1 MKLINILLIWLLFL
15 FAATTSFAQTGE
27 TPINIFGY
35 FQNQF
40 KQEED
45 PNRGR
50 ESNTFL
56 MQQLNL
62 FLQKNL
68 HKNWSAFVNLEFLNS
83 YSSSRNTGAVNLEEA
98 WVKYRLNKKFNLKLG
113 LMIPTFNHLN
123 RIKNRTP
130 ILPYIVRPLIYESSL
145 SEVVP
150 VDEFTP
156 SRAFVEVNGILPT
169 VNKLKF
175 DYAVFAGNSPN
186 ISTLYQ
192 PGQSGADTTATFLL
206 GGRIGLRFNE
216 LKLGFSST
224 YDKDSRFQSRFQDLT
239 EFDFTEIPRLRLGL
253 DLSYSYGPF
262 WLQSEFIRLQYD
274 ESTDIVN
281 LDKDFIYSTLGWR
294 ITDAMI
300 VYGGFWQTRVH
311 HNRRL
316 GESPDAEFQEY
327 VETTTSPN
335 FGAAYHLSDRIVF
348 KGQYVNFDRSNDN
361 PRVPSN
367 PGFKIYS
374 LAVSVS
380 F

>member
-1 MKLINILLIWLLFL
+1 MKRMKIILFL
-15 FAATTSFAQTGE
+15 LLSAATHLFAQTGE

-40 KQEED
+40 KLEED
-45 PNRGR
+45 PDQG
-50 ESNTFL
+50 EETNTFL

-62 FLQKNL
+62 FAQKNL
-68 HKNWSAFVNLEFLNS
+68 HENWSTFVNLEFLNS
-83 YSSSRNTGAVNLEEA
+83 YSSSRNTGAMNIEEA
-98 WVKYRLNKKFNLKLG
+98 WLKFRLNKKFNLKLG

-130 ILPYIVRPLIYESSL
+130 VLPYIVRPLVYESSL
-145 SEVVP
+145 SEVIP

-156 SRAFVEVNGILPT
+156 SRAFVEINGILPT
-169 VNKLKF
+169 LNKLKL

-186 ISTLYQ
+186 ISTLDL
-192 PGQSGADTTATFLL
+192 PGQSGVDTTNTFLL
-206 GGRIGLRFNE
+206 GGRLGLRFNE
-216 LKLGFSST
+216 LKFGISST
-224 YDKDSRFQSRFQDLT
+224 YDKDSRFHSRFQELT
-239 EFDFTEIPRLRLGL
+239 DTDFNELPRLRLGF
-253 DLSYSYGPF
+253 DLSYAYGPL
-262 WLQSEFIRLQYD
+262 WLQSEFIHLQYD
-274 ESTDIVN
+274 EGTDLVN
-281 LDKDFIYSTLGWR
+281 LDKSFAYSTLGYR

-316 GESPDAEFQEY
+316 DESPNEEIQDY

-348 KGQYVNFDRSNDN
+348 KGQYVHFDRSNN
-361 PRVPSN
+361 NSRIPSN
-367 PGFKIYS
+367 PAFKIYS
-374 LAVSVS
+374 LAVSVR